1 MELNSTNVAASDRT
15 FALAHLTLLG
25 LAPPRMAEVAAEAGF
40 THIGVRVVPATT
52 NEVRY
57 DLRVGTPLLRETRK
71 ALDDNGIRVLD
82 IEALSL
88 RADTSP
94 DTWLPALESG
104 ATLGASVFNVIGA
117 DADISRLTDT
127 FARLAA
133 DAATFGIRASL
144 EPISYRELSTL
155 SAAARI
161 VEQTETGGIMLDTTH
176 FQRAG
181 SVPEDIDSVPGD
193 LLTVVQL
200 CDGPETV
207 PTDIVIPDYSPMG
220 ATPDATPRS
229 IEARVRRDLP
239 GDGTFPLSAILNRIP
254 AEVPISVEVPN
265 PVLIN
270 EIGEREYARRAYR
283 AAVTVTDRALLTDSP
298 QGHA

>member
-1 MELNSTNVAASDRT
+1 MTASDRT

-25 LAPPRMAEVAAEAGF
+25 IAPPRMAEVAAEAGF

-71 ALDDNGIRVLD
+71 ALDDTGIRVLD

-88 RADTSP
+88 GAETSS

-104 ATLGASVFNVIGA
+104 AVLGASVFNVIGS
-117 DADISRLTDT
+117 DPDISRLTDT

-144 EPISYRELSTL
+144 EPISYRELATL

-161 VEQTETGGIMLDTTH
+161 VEQTESGGIMLDTTH

-181 SVPEDIDSVPGD
+181 STPDDIDPVSAN

-200 CDGPETV
+200 SDGPEAV

-220 ATPDATPRS
+220 ATSDSTPRS
-229 IEARVRRDLP
+229 VEARVRRELP
-239 GDGTFPLSAILNRIP
+239 GDGTFPLAAILHKIP
-254 AEVPISVEVPN
+254 AEVPLSVEVPN

-270 EIGEREYARRAYR
+270 EIGEREYARRAYH
-283 AAVTVTDRALLTDSP
+283 AAVTLTERALLADSP
-298 QGHA
+298 HGRP